1 MTAWQGNKLGKNLFQ
16 QIFN

>member
-1 MTAWQGNKLGKNLFQ
+1 MTAWQGNKLGKKIFQ